1 MLSKNVHLRLLSK
14 ALIISLLL
22 NLGMILA
29 GLTAGVKGES
39 NFLTEL
45 SDIIAAPPGLI
56 ISRCCAPR
64 EHSAHAFFAAI
75 LVSTAISILF
85 YACSSV
91 QAGLL
96 SPRYHESQIACEVF
110 SWPIPRIPT
119 KPA

>member
-1 MLSKNVHLRLLSK
+1 MLAKNVHLRLLSK

-56 ISRCCAPR
+56 ISRCCTPR
-64 EHSAHAFFAAI
+64 EHSAHTFFAAI

-85 YACSSV
+85 YALISWAILALV
-91 QAGLL
+91 HRYKQA
-96 SPRYHESQIACEVF
+96 S
-110 SWPIPRIPT
+110 
-119 KPA
+119 